1 MTVLEKNSKEFKD
14 NYIYNSKK
22 VLDIV
27 KEAKKIKNK
36 KISEKKIKGEG

>member
-22 VLDIV
+22 VLEIIKDK
-27 KEAKKIKNK
+27 KENTRKNQ
-36 KISEKKIKGEG
+36 KKIKGEG

>member
-22 VLDIV
+22 VLEIIKAS
-27 KEAKKIKNK
+27 KENELTKTK
-36 KISEKKIKGEG
+36 EKKQKGE